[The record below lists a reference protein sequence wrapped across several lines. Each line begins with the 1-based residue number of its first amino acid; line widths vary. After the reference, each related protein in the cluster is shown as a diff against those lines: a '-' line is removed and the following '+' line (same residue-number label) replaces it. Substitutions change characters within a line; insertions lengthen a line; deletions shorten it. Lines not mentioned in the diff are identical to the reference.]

1 MSRIKKGD
9 IVGRISYGKDIA
21 FVVERIIKTHNSKF
35 AILKG
40 LTVRVQADSDLDDLE
55 LMEPI
60 QIAEHIKQLEEN
72 VAKRVQGH
80 VQERK
85 NKAHQLFREKAIV
98 YTGKI
103 LHLDGDKKYSEKSN
117 RYYKKVGLNAI
128 VKNIPERKQPFYV
141 ANLLQRYK
149 PDILV
154 VTGHDRNDKE
164 R

>member
-1 MSRIKKGD
+1 MNRIKKGD

-21 FVVERIIKTHNSKF
+21 FVVERIIKTRHCKF

-55 LMEPI
+55 LMEPV
-60 QIAEHIKQLEEN
+60 QIAEHVKMLEEN
-72 VAKRVQGH
+72 VAKRIQRH

-85 NKAHQLFREKAIV
+85 SKSRQLFREKAII

-117 RYYKKVGLNAI
+117 RYYKKIGLNAI
-128 VKNIPERKQPFYV
+128 VKNIPERKQPLYV
-141 ANLLQRYK
+141 ASLLQRYQ
-149 PDILV
+149 PDILII
-154 VTGHDRNDKE
+154 TRTRRNDKK